1 MTCQHIQASRRKP
14 TGGSSTK
21 RRPHPRGVLYG
32 HSGAVRK
39 IQFMSAVAEG
49 GGSDE
54 LFPPL
59 NRFGRQRVEEKAA
72 QVAAKHLGT
81 SSVTIIGFVEEHLPV
96 RIKYPRRL
104 AAFVDQAEELVEQP
118 CCLERMLSIV
128 LVDVELPALRAGL
141 CRGLRLVDRCGD
153 AVDVENACESQAS
166 QATTNDRNGCRRFSG
181 SGFFVTLLL
190 FFLILN
196 GLFAA

>member
-1 MTCQHIQASRRKP
+1 M
-14 TGGSSTK
+14 
-21 RRPHPRGVLYG
+21 
-32 HSGAVRK
+32 
-39 IQFMSAVAEG
+39 
-49 GGSDE
+49 
-54 LFPPL
+54 
-59 NRFGRQRVEEKAA
+59 
-72 QVAAKHLGT
+72 
-81 SSVTIIGFVEEHLPV
+81 

-104 AAFVDQAEELVEQP
+104 DAFVDQAEELVEQP

-153 AVDVENACESQAS
+153 AVDVENACESQSS

-190 FFLILN
+190 LFLILN